1 MNQEH
6 HVVDSAIWWRLASS
20 PAVARRTLR
29 YAVGVGAV
37 LIAINHGDAIVRRDV
52 SARRLVQMLLT
63 VTVPY
68 AVSTASSIGAMRDY
82 SRRVERDRRTCGAHE
97 ECSE

>member
-1 MNQEH
+1 MTGGH
-6 HVVDSAIWWRLASS
+6 PADDSASWWRVASS
-20 PAVARRTLR
+20 PSIVRRALR
-29 YAVGVGAV
+29 YAFGVGAL

>member
-1 MNQEH
+1 VALGELP
-6 HVVDSAIWWRLASS
+6 S
-20 PAVARRTLR
+20 VARRALR
-29 YAVGVGAV
+29 YALGVGAV
-37 LIAINHGDAIVRRDV
+37 LIAINQGDAIVRRAV
-52 SARRLVQMLLT
+52 STRRLVQMLLT

-82 SRRVERDRRTCGAHE
+82 NRRVERDGRTCGANE